1 MPSFGYHASSGLLG
15 PTPSAANFYSAR
27 ILWDEGMADSAAR
40 FLRAHPGT
48 LLVALQGAAHV
59 KFRLG
64 SVARLQRTAGPL
76 RVRSVLLNPAAE
88 DGEAGAGRRPGGL
101 RLGLPYGAAGEAGAG
116 VLPLADYVWFSGPDE
131 ARQAPSAAML
141 KYLRN

>member
-1 MPSFGYHASSGLLG
+1 MPSFGFHATSGLLG
-15 PTPSAANFYSAR
+15 RNPSAANFYSAR

-40 FLRAHPGT
+40 FLRARPGT

-64 SVARLQRTAGPL
+64 SVARLQRAAGPL
-76 RVRSVLLNPAAE
+76 RVRAVLLNPTAE

-101 RLGLPYGAAGEAGAG
+101 RLGLPYGGATPAG

-131 ARQAPSAAML
+131 ARQAPPAAML

>member
-1 MPSFGYHASSGLLG
+1 MPSYGYHAASGLLG
-15 PTPSAANFYSAR
+15 PAPSATNFYAAR

-40 FLRAHPGT
+40 FLRARPGT

-64 SVARLQRTAGPL
+64 SVARLQRAAGPL
-76 RVRSVLLNPAAE
+76 RVRAVLLNPTAE

-101 RLGLPYGAAGEAGAG
+101 RLGLPYGGAEGGAGG

-131 ARQAPSAAML
+131 ARQAPPTAML